1 MARYRAETDA
11 ALSVLPPNALERP
24 TIWSGYETD
33 VRHRLH
39 RFASH
44 IAEHTIQ
51 CAKTIVALGEAGGD
65 ARGIARRIGYL
76 RGLHERRSS
85 AAVVAELDA
94 ALGAKADALTSS
106 PVRGS

>member
-1 MARYRAETDA
+1 M
-11 ALSVLPPNALERP
+11 
-24 TIWSGYETD
+24 
-33 VRHRLH
+33 
-39 RFASH
+39 
-44 IAEHTIQ
+44 
-51 CAKTIVALGEAGGD
+51 ALGEAGGD